1 MPIVINEIEIV
12 PEPPAPAPEA
22 TGARAPERDEQPP
35 IPEPWEILKVER
47 IHLARLERVRAD

>member
-1 MPIVINEIEIV
+1 MPIVINELEIV
-12 PEPPAPAPEA
+12 PEPSPNAADA
-22 TGARAPERDEQPP
+22 GAREPQREEQPA